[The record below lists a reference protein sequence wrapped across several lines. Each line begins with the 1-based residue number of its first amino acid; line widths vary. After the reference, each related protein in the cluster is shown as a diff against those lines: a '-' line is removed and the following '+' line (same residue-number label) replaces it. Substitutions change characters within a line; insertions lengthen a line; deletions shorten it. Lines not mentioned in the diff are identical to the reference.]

1 MFRGLKFAYRTVLKL
16 TKELSPSINGCYLD
30 SNLPL
35 CNMTTS
41 IMDSILA
48 RPFTG
53 FPCLE
58 EIRDFLANN
67 AESFQKSE
75 LYSSS
80 VDAKIID
87 ESLRKSLFR
96 TFEDDELFSL
106 VDNVVGWLNTS
117 DPTFIYQLRRDNIT
131 ETRYEAGGHF
141 LKHKARVDV
150 CCHLLYVRFINNAFL
165 YSL

>member
-1 MFRGLKFAYRTVLKL
+1 
-16 TKELSPSINGCYLD
+16 
-30 SNLPL
+30 
-35 CNMTTS
+35 
-41 IMDSILA
+41 MDSILA
-48 RPFTG
+48 RSFTR

-58 EIRDFLANN
+58 EIREFLAND
-67 AESFQKSE
+67 AELFQKSE

-141 LKHKARVDV
+141 LKHKARLDV
-150 CCHLLYVRFINNAFL
+150 RCHLWYVRFINNAFL

>member
-1 MFRGLKFAYRTVLKL
+1 
-16 TKELSPSINGCYLD
+16 
-30 SNLPL
+30 
-35 CNMTTS
+35 
-41 IMDSILA
+41 MDSILA
-48 RPFTG
+48 RSFTR

-58 EIRDFLANN
+58 EIREFLAND
-67 AESFQKSE
+67 AELFQKSE

-141 LKHKARVDV
+141 LKHKARLDDFLSITSNLVEEFTLIKELDPPEGKPLFTHMQV
-150 CCHLLYVRFINNAFL
+150 SWGLLLTLPQAVMCSSSRKI
-165 YSL
+165 SSMQ